1 MKIKFRQSGGVVGA
15 VRPPRIIDT
24 DAMPAAEAARWH
36 GLVAAADFFQLPATP
51 GPSPRRDAF
60 SFVVTV
66 EDGDRV
72 HTVRTECGSG
82 DGPLDRLLE
91 ALRRSSS

>member
-15 VRPPRIIDT
+15 VRPPKIIDT
-24 DAMPAAEAARWH
+24 DAMPAAEAAHWN
-36 GLVAAADFFQLPATP
+36 GLVAAADFFKLPASP
-51 GPSPRRDAF
+51 EPSARRDAF

-72 HTVRTECGSG
+72 HTVRADCGPG
-82 DGPLDRLLE
+82 DSPLERLLE
-91 ALRRSSS
+91 QLKRSSA